1 MRKNGVILNINR
13 TGGLVMLIGTVLS
26 VTKKDDRRCTIR
38 IQHEVDGEWK
48 RTDVTFW
55 NDLDAEED
63 WRRHTADRV
72 LNMKP
77 RKGSVVMMR
86 CKFQNETMQNATGYS
101 MYYNG
106 LVKIKPDGEH
116 DEENRNVVFG
126 TVSSLKDVTV
136 CGSDAVRANVYVGKR
151 NVNGVPSFHYVT
163 VTLMNDLAI
172 MARTDLA
179 PVANED
185 DTITRKKAAFCCGK
199 IAVYY
204 HSVPCPICGEPM
216 AYDQTDSCMCC
227 ADCGITQE
235 PEPGKKQE
243 SAFATDYIVTGEI
256 TTLRA

>member
-1 MRKNGVILNINR
+1 M
-13 TGGLVMLIGTVLS
+13 
-26 VTKKDDRRCTIR
+26 
-38 IQHEVDGEWK
+38 
-48 RTDVTFW
+48 TFW

-179 PVANED
+179 PVANAD
-185 DTITRKKAAFCCGK
+185 DTITRKKQRSAAERSRSIIIQYRVRSAGNRWHMTRR
-199 IAVYY
+199 IAV
-204 HSVPCPICGEPM
+204 
-216 AYDQTDSCMCC
+216 C
-227 ADCGITQE
+227 AVRTVASRRNRSLAKA
-235 PEPGKKQE
+235 GKC
-243 SAFATDYIVTGEI
+243 FRDRLY
-256 TTLRA
+256 RNR

>member
-1 MRKNGVILNINR
+1 
-13 TGGLVMLIGTVLS
+13 
-26 VTKKDDRRCTIR
+26 
-38 IQHEVDGEWK
+38 
-48 RTDVTFW
+48 
-55 NDLDAEED
+55 
-63 WRRHTADRV
+63 
-72 LNMKP
+72 MKP

-151 NVNGVPSFHYVT
+151 NIDGVPSFHYVT

-179 PVANED
+179 PVTNAD
-185 DTITRKKAAFCCGK
+185 DTVTKKKAAFCCGK
-199 IAVYY
+199 ISVYY
-204 HSVPCPICGEPM
+204 TRYRAQSAGNRWYMTRRTV
-216 AYDQTDSCMCC
+216 AC
-227 ADCGITQE
+227 AVRTVVSHRNRSRTKNRKVLLR
-235 PEPGKKQE
+235 P
-243 SAFATDYIVTGEI
+243 
-256 TTLRA
+256 TTS

>member
-13 TGGLVMLIGTVLS
+13 TSGLVMLIGTVLS

-55 NDLDAEED
+55 NDPDAEEE

-126 TVSSLKDVTV
+126 L
-136 CGSDAVRANVYVGKR
+136 R
-151 NVNGVPSFHYVT
+151 
-163 VTLMNDLAI
+163 
-172 MARTDLA
+172 
-179 PVANED
+179 
-185 DTITRKKAAFCCGK
+185 RKA
-199 IAVYY
+199 
-204 HSVPCPICGEPM
+204 
-216 AYDQTDSCMCC
+216 
-227 ADCGITQE
+227 
-235 PEPGKKQE
+235 
-243 SAFATDYIVTGEI
+243 
-256 TTLRA
+256 